1 MQYADLKSQRK
12 NNTAWR
18 LLSSPHAALIASFLF
33 QVFIQP
39 NKRSLPFDVA
49 VSQLDDTLF
58 HLNSLYGENTF
69 PKRAVS
75 YLDDWASGANAF
87 LRKYYEKG
95 NDIPQ
100 LDLTPGAEKA
110 IEWLQSLQPRSF
122 VGTES
127 RLLTL
132 YRLLQEIVHKTEK
145 DPEIQILELE
155 KQKKDIDQQIA
166 RIRSG
171 AVEDIDGT
179 SIKERW
185 FEAEDVAR
193 TLLSDF
199 RQVEYNFRSLDR
211 EVRELITLSDKN
223 KGDLLDE
230 IFNQQDYIHDSEQ
243 GKSFSAFWEFLM
255 SPNRQEELEQL
266 ARKAL
271 QQDALQ
277 GLDDNLFLRD
287 IGYALLDAGQ
297 KVFQTNALLVEQL
310 RKYLADQTWLE
321 NKNILEIIRDIEKST
336 LALKDQD
343 IGTFPR
349 SFFAV
354 DQPKVDVKLV
364 MEHKLFTA
372 ARKTRFEDTCIEE
385 DHADIDISVLYKQQ
399 WVDEEQLKKN
409 IRRLLQ
415 TRPQVSLLEV
425 LQSHP
430 LQQGL
435 AELVVYLNIAT
446 KNKNTLINDKVNETL
461 TLSTQQQNSLPGIK
475 HDLLQVTQ
483 RIASIPQIIFT
494 RRAP

>member
-18 LLSSPHAALIASFLF
+18 LLGSPHAALMASFLY

-49 VSQLDDTLF
+49 VSRLDDTLF
-58 HLNSLYGENTF
+58 HLNNLYGDDTY
-69 PKRAVS
+69 PKRAAN

-95 NDIPQ
+95 NDTPQ

-110 IEWLQSLQPRSF
+110 IEWLQTLQPRSF

-145 DPEIQILELE
+145 NPEIQIQELE
-155 KQKKDIDQQIA
+155 KQKNDIDRKIA

-171 AVEDIDGT
+171 VVENIDGT

-193 TLLSDF
+193 ALLSDF

-230 IFNQQDYIHDSEQ
+230 IFDQQDYIHDSEQ
-243 GKSFSAFWEFLM
+243 GKSFSAFWAFLM

-266 ARKAL
+266 TRKAL
-271 QQDALQ
+271 QQDTLQ
-277 GLDDNLFLRD
+277 DLDNNHFLRD

-321 NKNILEIIRDIEKST
+321 NKNILEVIRGIEKST
-336 LALKDQD
+336 LALKTHE
-343 IGTFPR
+343 IGTLPR
-349 SFFAV
+349 DFFSV
-354 DQPKVDVKLV
+354 DQPKVDVKLM
-364 MEHKLFTA
+364 MEHKLFSATP
-372 ARKTRFEDTCIEE
+372 KTRFEDTHIEE
-385 DHADIDISVLYKQQ
+385 DHAAIDISVLYEQQ
-399 WVDEEQLKKN
+399 WVDEQQLRKN
-409 IRRLLQ
+409 IRQLLQ
-415 TRPQVSLLEV
+415 TRPQVSLIEV
-425 LQSHP
+425 LKAYP

-435 AELVVYLNIAT
+435 AELVVYLVIAT
-446 KNKNTLINDKVNETL
+446 NNKNTLINEDVCETL
-461 TLSTQQQNSLPGIK
+461 PLSSQLQNNLSGIK
-475 HDLLQVTQ
+475 HDLL
-483 RIASIPQIIFT
+483 RISPRMASIPQIIFT
-494 RRAP
+494 R